1 MRTIRRMYKNGE
13 LASTIRYIWDGDVL
27 LGTRM
32 ESVDSDETF
41 LARYLYD
48 DSGELY
54 GMEYK
59 GLENAGSGMFAFI
72 KNLQGDI
79 VSITPLDSESN
90 VEVNMEYDAWGKPI
104 IQQAS
109 SMTEGLLMAIMM
121 MVTNVGYRGYFYD
134 LETELYYLRSRYYD
148 PEIGRFIN
156 ADDTEQLKVPSE
168 LTCGISNEVLII
180 NMFAYC
186 GNNPIVRFDYSGN
199 ASSLLRGLYPFF
211 LVIDIVNTFCENGL
225 LKVDSTKWTKYLGHI
240 AVDFETNVKGYFI
253 YDFLDII
260 ISNYTLSNLAFGLI
274 TINLRNLFVETF
286 GRQFLFSEKCIANE
300 IYAHFVGFM
309 WSIRRKG
316 YNLPYY
322 MLGYCLYHKNFKIS
336 DMRNQ
341 IYYACKEADIYE
353 KDVYDNPGEAK
364 VYDYYNGINDVYKN
378 TNKDPYYYPADNKRK
393 NKFNPKWNKNY
404 FLLK

>member
-1 MRTIRRMYKNGE
+1 MYKNGE

-148 PEIGRFIN
+148 PETGRFIN
-156 ADDTEQLKVPSE
+156 ADDTEQLKVPLE

-225 LKVDSTKWTKYLGHI
+225 LKVDSTKWSKYLGHI

>member
-1 MRTIRRMYKNGE
+1 MYKNGE
-13 LASTIRYIWDGDVL
+13 LTSTVRYIWDGDVL

-104 IQQAS
+104 IQQGS
-109 SMTEGLLMAIMM
+109 SLAEGLLMAIMM

-134 LETELYYLRSRYYD
+134 FETELYYLRSRYYD

-225 LKVDSTKWTKYLGHI
+225 LKVESTKWTKYLGHI

-353 KDVYDNPGEAK
+353 KDVYDNPDEAK

>member
-1 MRTIRRMYKNGE
+1 MELRLLSNVTRNRVRYPHHRRP
-13 LASTIRYIWDGDVL
+13 
-27 LGTRM
+27 
-32 ESVDSDETF
+32 F
-41 LARYLYD
+41 FYD

-54 GMEYK
+54 GMDYN
-59 GLENAGSGMFAFI
+59 GNGYYGFI

-104 IQQAS
+104 IQQGS
-109 SMTEGLLMAIMM
+109 SLAEGLLMAIMM

-211 LVIDIVNTFCENGL
+211 LVIDIVNAFCENGL
-225 LKVDSTKWTKYLGHI
+225 LKVESTKWTKYLGHI

-322 MLGYCLYHKNFKIS
+322 MLGYCLYHKKFKIS

>member
-1 MRTIRRMYKNGE
+1 MDYNGNG
-13 LASTIRYIWDGDVL
+13 Y
-27 LGTRM
+27 
-32 ESVDSDETF
+32 
-41 LARYLYD
+41 
-48 DSGELY
+48 Y
-54 GMEYK
+54 G
-59 GLENAGSGMFAFI
+59 FI

-104 IQQAS
+104 IQQGS
-109 SMTEGLLMAIMM
+109 SLAEGLLMAIMM

-134 LETELYYLRSRYYD
+134 FETELYYLRSRYYD

-225 LKVDSTKWTKYLGHI
+225 SKVESTKWTKYLGHI

-260 ISNYTLSNLAFGLI
+260 ISNYTLLNLAFGLI

-322 MLGYCLYHKNFKIS
+322 MLGYCLYHKKFKIS

-353 KDVYDNPGEAK
+353 KDVYDNPDEAK

-378 TNKDPYYYPADNKRK
+378 TNKDPYYYPADNKRN

>member
-1 MRTIRRMYKNGE
+1 MFYVKRNIVSYSRAR
-13 LASTIRYIWDGDVL
+13 L
-27 LGTRM
+27 LKLRLLSKRNRNRVRHTHHR
-32 ESVDSDETF
+32 SPFFYDEN
-41 LARYLYD
+41 
-48 DSGELY
+48 GELY
-54 GMEYK
+54 GMDYN
-59 GLENAGSGMFAFI
+59 GNGYFAFI

-79 VSITPLDSESN
+79 VSIVPLDPESN
-90 VEVNMEYDAWGKPI
+90 VEINMEYDAWGKPI
-104 IQQAS
+104 IEQAS
-109 SMTEGLLMAIMM
+109 SLAEGFMMAVLMA
-121 MVTNVGYRGYFYD
+121 VTNVGYRGYFYD
-134 LETELYYLRSRYYD
+134 FETGLYYLRSRYYD
-148 PEIGRFIN
+148 PETGRFIN

-225 LKVDSTKWTKYLGHI
+225 LKVESTKWTKYLGHI

-260 ISNYTLSNLAFGLI
+260 ISNYTLLNLAFGLI

-322 MLGYCLYHKNFKIS
+322 MLGYCLYHKKFKIS

-353 KDVYDNPGEAK
+353 KDVYDNPDEAK
-364 VYDYYNGINDVYKN
+364 VYDYYNGINNVYKN

-393 NKFNPKWNKNY
+393 NKFNPNWNKNY